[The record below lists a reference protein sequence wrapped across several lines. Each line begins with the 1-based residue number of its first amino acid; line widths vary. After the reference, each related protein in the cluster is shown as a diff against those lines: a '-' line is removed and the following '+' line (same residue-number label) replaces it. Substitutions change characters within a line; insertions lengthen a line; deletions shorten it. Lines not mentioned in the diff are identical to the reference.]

1 MRTTIAHGKSRYQQ
15 KDSTLWGLASTW
27 EMRLT
32 GPIPRPE
39 RTLTINAAN
48 ALRKHSRGPEESAL
62 AGEMKERMVILGA
75 LGSDLVATR
84 RVQADSLARL
94 RAEADAT
101 EARFDARA
109 AALSDEAGTVAT
121 AGLFAIRMVQ
131 ESLRAWRAQHEA
143 RAASGNG
150 AGRQPTELTRRLDEI
165 LQGRRVLS
173 SGGAPPPWLTQTQAE
188 LSKLD
193 EQSAQLLSFL
203 AREREIATA
212 FREQEIR
219 IHDMLFNDL
228 SPGLGLDWA
237 FASNAI
243 STILRTPAL
252 FLLIMIGCGALIG
265 AAVGLV
271 LIRGIVRPMQTLMR
285 QARRLADGDDIGAI
299 EIENDDE
306 IGELARSF
314 NRVIE
319 RHQASEEALKD
330 LASFD
335 SLTRLPNRDLFNQ
348 RLGEAMDNAR
358 QIGRSVAIH
367 VVDIDNFKEVN
378 DSLGIPA
385 GDEMLRQVSLRL
397 LDCVRG
403 TDLVARMGAD
413 EFAIIQTNLVEEDG
427 TVTIAERV
435 VESLAEPFQIVNNSL
450 FTGVS
455 IGIALYHGDDSA
467 PEDVLKNAHLA
478 MQRAKSG
485 GRGTYQLYDPQ
496 INADIV
502 ARRQLEADIRNSLT
516 ANNFYLKYQPRVQI
530 AEGTIAAAEAL
541 IRWNHP
547 ERGEVSPAE
556 FIPVAEHSGLIQRIT
571 EFVLIEACEQI
582 KTWREEGMPPIT
594 ISINLSPVDFRR
606 PDLLNLINDVLTSTE
621 VDPSQLE
628 LEITEGMMMHEVDEI
643 VERLE
648 ELRRRGLSLAIDDF
662 GTGYSSMSY
671 LKRFPVDILKIDQSF
686 MSGIPQHREDVSITM
701 AIIRMAH
708 SLGLRVVAEGV
719 ETEEQLD
726 FLRRRNCDEA
736 QGYLFSRP
744 LGADEFAA
752 FIRDRLLAEA
762 K

>member
-1 MRTTIAHGKSRYQQ
+1 M
-15 KDSTLWGLASTW
+15 
-27 EMRLT
+27 
-32 GPIPRPE
+32 
-39 RTLTINAAN
+39 
-48 ALRKHSRGPEESAL
+48 
-62 AGEMKERMVILGA
+62 
-75 LGSDLVATR
+75 
-84 RVQADSLARL
+84 
-94 RAEADAT
+94 
-101 EARFDARA
+101 
-109 AALSDEAGTVAT
+109 
-121 AGLFAIRMVQ
+121 
-131 ESLRAWRAQHEA
+131 
-143 RAASGNG
+143 
-150 AGRQPTELTRRLDEI
+150 
-165 LQGRRVLS
+165 
-173 SGGAPPPWLTQTQAE
+173 
-188 LSKLD
+188 
-193 EQSAQLLSFL
+193 
-203 AREREIATA
+203 
-212 FREQEIR
+212 
-219 IHDMLFNDL
+219 
-228 SPGLGLDWA
+228 
-237 FASNAI
+237 
-243 STILRTPAL
+243 
-252 FLLIMIGCGALIG
+252 
-265 AAVGLV
+265 
-271 LIRGIVRPMQTLMR
+271 
-285 QARRLADGDDIGAI
+285 
-299 EIENDDE
+299 
-306 IGELARSF
+306 
-314 NRVIE
+314 
-319 RHQASEEALKD
+319 
-330 LASFD
+330 
-335 SLTRLPNRDLFNQ
+335 
-348 RLGEAMDNAR
+348 
-358 QIGRSVAIH
+358 
-367 VVDIDNFKEVN
+367 
-378 DSLGIPA
+378 
-385 GDEMLRQVSLRL
+385 
-397 LDCVRG
+397 RG

-413 EFAIIQTNLVEEDG
+413 EFAIIQTNLVDEDG

-435 VESLAEPFQIVNNSL
+435 VESLAEPFQIENNSL

-478 MQRAKSG
+478 MQRAKGG

-496 INADIV
+496 INAEIV

-530 AEGTIAAAEAL
+530 AEGTVAAAEAL